1 MFQNLSLVMLLA
13 FLYACEQGNSSEL
26 VAEDSVIANVPD
38 TFAHQANIQYAQH
51 FSISYHGNYK
61 LAHLRFQSEERDIR
75 FDQKIVLVQKGTPPP
90 ELSGDLAGAWLVQ
103 VPLQTVAANDD
114 GEITRLNS
122 LGLVDQIVAMGG
134 GGIYDPELRR
144 RWEEKKIASIGYSFH
159 QLPQPE
165 ILLDLDPDLL
175 LLYAYDHQRL
185 QSLERCRQLGINAI
199 PQFAWA
205 EPSLLGRA
213 EWLKFTALF
222 FNKEQE
228 AESLFNQI
236 ADRCNEL
243 MKMANEQESKVSAF
257 ILYHPSSESD
267 WSAHRNDFY
276 ASFLSAAGAIN
287 VLADDGPTHPVG
299 INNEMLLTKAKD
311 AGFWFINNTNDQ
323 DWPPASYLQSF
334 RSYQA
339 QQVFH
344 YQRRTRYE
352 HDAYDWYETPEVR
365 SDLVLEDL
373 VSIFYPDLLPN
384 HELLFFDKV
393 KLSKQEIGMN

>member
-1 MFQNLSLVMLLA
+1 MLVV
-13 FLYACEQGNSSEL
+13 FLYACEQGNSSGP
-26 VAEDSVIANVPD
+26 VPEDTVTTNVQD
-38 TFAHQANIQYAQH
+38 TFTHQASIQYAQH

-61 LAHLRFQSEERDIR
+61 LAHIRFESDQRDIH
-75 FDQKIVLVQKGTPPP
+75 FDQKIVLVQKDTPSPK
-90 ELSGDLAGAWLVQ
+90 LSGDLEGAWLVQ

-122 LGLVDQIVAMGG
+122 LGLAEQIVAMGG

-159 QLPQPE
+159 QAPQPE
-165 ILLDLDPDLL
+165 LLLTLDPDLL

-205 EPSLLGRA
+205 EPSFLGRA

-222 FNKEQE
+222 FNKEAE

-236 ADRCNEL
+236 ANRCNEL
-243 MKMANEQESKVSAF
+243 KKMTNEQERKTTAF

-276 ASFLSAAGAIN
+276 ASFLAAAGAIN
-287 VLADDGPTHPVG
+287 VLADNGPTHAVG

-311 AGFWFINNTNDQ
+311 AGFWFINNINDQ

-334 RSYQA
+334 QSYQA

-344 YQRRTRYE
+344 YQKRTRYE

-365 SDLVLEDL
+365 PDLVLEDL
-373 VSIFYPDLLPN
+373 VSIFYPELLPD

-393 KLSKQEIGMN
+393 KLSKQKTSMN